1 MAVELGRSLLSARL
15 SAKNR
20 ARRDEPG
27 GLGTVFVKQRLP
39 SLMKSKKNNPL
50 RPAARK
56 PLRPLKFTPAEGERE
71 AAKLR
76 ELRDDLEAPQ
86 SERDTSIRSSPLG
99 RDD

>member
-1 MAVELGRSLLSARL
+1 MTVELGHSLLSAGL

-27 GLGTVFVKQRLP
+27 GPGEVFGQQRTP
-39 SLMKSKKNNPL
+39 SLMKSKKTPPL
-50 RPAARK
+50 RPATRK
-56 PLRPLKFTPAEGERE
+56 PLPPLKFTPAEGDRE

-76 ELRDDLEAPQ
+76 EFRDDLEAPQ